1 MKGFAISKDRI
12 SKAKK
17 IEKILSDYLKTKIT
31 NFKILDVGTG
41 DGVISSYFVT
51 KGNNVFCV
59 DIEDQRSEKLAAFH
73 GVNSSRLPFESEIFD
88 IVISNTVLEHIE
100 DQVLHIEEI
109 RRVLKKDGVC
119 YIATPNWNFPL
130 EPHYKIPLIHYLPQ
144 SAFNTLLKLTGLYK
158 EHIYLPD
165 YKRMMS
171 LFVGFTIREYTV
183 DIIKNPK
190 KYHMKGS
197 LISLLPVRVISAM
210 RSISPTNIFILKK

>member
-12 SKAKK
+12 CKAKK
-17 IEKILSDYLKTKIT
+17 IEKVLSDYLNAKIT
-31 NFKILDVGTG
+31 NFKILDIGTG

-51 KGNNVFCV
+51 KGNKVFCV
-59 DIEDQRSEKLAAFH
+59 DIKDQRKEKLATFH
-73 GVNSSRLPFESEIFD
+73 CVNSSSLPFESEIFD
-88 IVISNTVLEHIE
+88 IVISNMVLEHIE
-100 DQVLHIEEI
+100 NQELHIEEI

-130 EPHYKIPLIHYLPQ
+130 ESHYNIPLIHYLPQ
-144 SAFNTLLKLTGLYK
+144 SAFNKILKLTGLYR

-171 LFVGFTIREYTV
+171 LFVGFTTKEYTV

-190 KYHMKGS
+190 KYYMKGC
-197 LISLLPVRVISAM
+197 LISIFPTPLISAM